1 MTPADETPLDPPH
14 GSDPEPEPEA
24 FVLEEAEEAALDGD
38 RTVEVSAVRSA
49 LRNRNFRTMWLS
61 ALGSGI
67 GTWMQNVILAAYV
80 YSVTRSVWL
89 VSLIGFANLV
99 PQLVFATLGGVI
111 ADMFSRKKL
120 IFWLSFEQLVG
131 SLAIAWITRTE
142 SFSEP
147 VLLAA
152 VAAVG
157 TGAALSG
164 PVFLSVTPSLVPPKD
179 LAGAISLNSVS
190 MNVSRVVGPAIGA
203 LLYVA
208 IGASWVFVLNAATY
222 LFIMVGI
229 TFVNVPVF
237 PKTNDIGPLQKIAEG
252 FRFVRHEPVVRRAVG
267 TVFMFSMFCMPF
279 VVVFPAIAEQDL
291 HIVAKST
298 QYGFL
303 YATFGFGAV
312 VGALSIGT
320 FLSGRNLAV
329 VVRFA
334 LVGFS
339 LCLATFVSL
348 DSGLPAFPV
357 VFMLG
362 FFYFA
367 AVTSLSTVF
376 QSRLSHTIRGRVSAI
391 WMMCFGGTVPVSG
404 LIAGWVISLTTIN
417 TVIYFGAAFALFLAW
432 FADLRPPEERRSLLD
447 EWRSQ
452 HDDAPD
458 AGEFA

>member
-1 MTPADETPLDPPH
+1 MTPTDDSPLDPLS
-14 GSDPEPEPEA
+14 GSGNDQEE
-24 FVLEEAEEAALDGD
+24 FVLEEAEEAAFDGD

-61 ALGSGI
+61 ALGSGV

-80 YSVTRSVWL
+80 YSVTGSVWL

-120 IFWLSFEQLVG
+120 IFWLSFEQLLG

-147 VLLAA
+147 MLLAA

-157 TGAALSG
+157 IGAALSG

-203 LLYVA
+203 MLYVS

-222 LFIMVGI
+222 LFIMIGI
-229 TFVNVPVF
+229 TYVKVPVF
-237 PKTNDIGPLQKIAEG
+237 PKTQDEGPFQRIAEG
-252 FRFVRHEPVVRRAVG
+252 FRFVRREPVVRRAVA

-291 HIVAKST
+291 HIAAKST
-298 QYGFL
+298 TYGFL

-348 DSGLPAFPV
+348 DAWLPAFPV
-357 VFMLG
+357 SFMLG
-362 FFYFA
+362 FCYFA

-376 QSRLSHTIRGRVSAI
+376 QSQLTHEIRGRVSAV

-404 LIAGWVISLTTIN
+404 LLAGWIISLSTLN
-417 TVIYFGAAFALFLAW
+417 SVIYFGAAFALFLAW
-432 FADLRPPEERRSLLD
+432 YADLRPPHERRSLLD
-447 EWRSQ
+447 EWRAQRS
-452 HDDAPD
+452 DLTPGDAT
-458 AGEFA
+458 A

>member
-1 MTPADETPLDPPH
+1 MTAPDDIPLDPSDAHP
-14 GSDPEPEPEA
+14 GSDAEPEE
-24 FVLEEAEEAALDGD
+24 FVLEEAEEAFFDAD
-38 RTVEVSAVRSA
+38 RTVEVSVVRSA

-99 PQLVFATLGGVI
+99 PQLVFATVGGAI

-120 IFWLSFEQLVG
+120 IFWLSFEQLLG
-131 SLAIAWITRTE
+131 SLAIAWITRTD

-152 VAAVG
+152 VASVG
-157 TGAALSG
+157 IGAALSG
-164 PVFLSVTPSLVPPKD
+164 PVFLAVTPSLVPPKD

-190 MNVSRVVGPAIGA
+190 MNVSRVIGPAIGA
-203 LLYVA
+203 VLYVA

-222 LFIMVGI
+222 LIIMIGI
-229 TFVNVPVF
+229 TFVKVPVL
-237 PKTNDIGPLQKIAEG
+237 PKVHGEGPLTKVAQG
-252 FRFVRHEPVVRRAVG
+252 FRFVRHEPVVRRAVA
-267 TVFMFSMFCMPF
+267 TVFMFSLFCMPF
-279 VVVFPAIAEQDL
+279 VVVFPAIAENDL
-291 HIVAKST
+291 GILAKST
-298 QYGFL
+298 TYGLL

-320 FLSGRNLAV
+320 FLSGRNLAI

-348 DSGLPAFPV
+348 TSAGPGFPV
-357 VFMLG
+357 VFLLG
-362 FFYFA
+362 FCYFA

-376 QSRLSHTIRGRVSAI
+376 QSRLTHEIRGRVSAI

-404 LIAGWVISLTTIN
+404 LLAGWIISLTTLN

-432 FADLRPPEERRSLLD
+432 FADLRPPGERTPLRALLLRD
-447 EWRSQ
+447 PATEN
-452 HDDAPD
+452 
-458 AGEFA
+458 G

>member
-1 MTPADETPLDPPH
+1 MTPADDAPLDPLS
-14 GSDPEPEPEA
+14 GSAAEPEE
-24 FVLEEAEEAALDGD
+24 FVLEEAEEAAVDGD

-61 ALGSGI
+61 SLGSSV

-111 ADMFSRKKL
+111 ADLFSRKKL
-120 IFWLSFEQLVG
+120 IFWLSFEQLLG

-152 VAAVG
+152 VASVG
-157 TGAALSG
+157 IGAALSG

-203 LLYVA
+203 MLYVA

-222 LFIMVGI
+222 LFIMVGV
-229 TFVNVPVF
+229 TFVTFPVF
-237 PKTNDIGPLQKIAEG
+237 PRTHDAGPLQKIAEG
-252 FRFVRHEPVVRRAVG
+252 FRFVRHEPVVRRAVA
-267 TVFMFSMFCMPF
+267 TVFLFSLFCMPF
-279 VVVFPAIAEQDL
+279 VVVFPAIAETYLD
-291 HIVAKST
+291 IPAKST
-298 QYGFL
+298 TYGFL

-348 DSGLPAFPV
+348 NSAVPAFPV
-357 VFMLG
+357 AFMLG
-362 FFYFA
+362 FCYFA

-376 QSRLSHTIRGRVSAI
+376 QSRLTHAIRGRVSAI

-404 LIAGWVISLTTIN
+404 LIAGCSR
-417 TVIYFGAAFALFLAW
+417 
-432 FADLRPPEERRSLLD
+432 RPDR
-447 EWRSQ
+447 
-452 HDDAPD
+452 
-458 AGEFA
+458 

>member
-1 MTPADETPLDPPH
+1 MTPTHDSPIDPRDGS
-14 GSDPEPEPEA
+14 GSDPEE
-24 FVLEEAEEAALDGD
+24 FVLEDAEEAALEGD

-49 LRNRNFRTMWLS
+49 LRNRNFRTLWLS
-61 ALGSGI
+61 ALGSGV

-80 YSVTRSVWL
+80 YSVTGSVWL
-89 VSLIGFANLV
+89 VSVIGFANLV

-120 IFWLSFEQLVG
+120 IFWLSFEQLLG
-131 SLAIAWITRTE
+131 SLAIAWITRTD

-147 VLLAA
+147 MLLAA

-157 TGAALSG
+157 IGAALSG

-203 LLYVA
+203 MLFVS
-208 IGASWVFVLNAATY
+208 IGASGVFVLNAATY
-222 LFIMVGI
+222 LFIMIGI
-229 TFVNVPVF
+229 TYVKVPVF
-237 PKTNDIGPLQKIAEG
+237 PKTQDEGPFQRIAEG
-252 FRFVRHEPVVRRAVG
+252 FRFVRREPVVRRAVA

-279 VVVFPAIAEQDL
+279 VVVFPAIAELDL
-291 HIVAKST
+291 NIAAKST
-298 QYGFL
+298 TYGFL

-348 DSGLPAFPV
+348 DSWLPAFPV
-357 VFMLG
+357 SFMLG
-362 FFYFA
+362 FCYFA

-376 QSRLSHTIRGRVSAI
+376 QSRLTHQIRGRVSAV
-391 WMMCFGGTVPVSG
+391 WMMAFGGTVPVSG
-404 LIAGWVISLTTIN
+404 LLAGWIISLTTLN

-432 FADLRPPEERRSLLD
+432 FADLRPPHERRSLLD
-447 EWRSQ
+447 ELRTQ
-452 HDDAPD
+452 RGDLTTGDAT
-458 AGEFA
+458 A

>member
-1 MTPADETPLDPPH
+1 MSDTTGTPE
-14 GSDPEPEPEA
+14 EPEE
-24 FVLEEAEEAALDGD
+24 FVLEEAEEALVDAD

-99 PQLVFATLGGVI
+99 PQLVFATLGGAI

-120 IFWLSFEQLVG
+120 IFWLSFEQLLG

-142 SFSEP
+142 NFSEP

-152 VAAVG
+152 VASVG
-157 TGAALSG
+157 IGAALSG
-164 PVFLSVTPSLVPPKD
+164 PVFLAVTPSLVPPKD

-190 MNVSRVVGPAIGA
+190 MNVSRVIGPAIGA

-222 LFIMVGI
+222 LIIMVGI
-229 TFVNVPVF
+229 TFVKVPVF
-237 PKTNDIGPLQKIAEG
+237 PKVHGEGPLTKIAQG

-279 VVVFPAIAEQDL
+279 VVVFPAIAENDL
-291 HIVAKST
+291 HIMAKST
-298 QYGFL
+298 TYGLL

-320 FLSGRNLAV
+320 FLSGRNLAI

-334 LVGFS
+334 LAGFS

-348 DSGLPAFPV
+348 NAGLPAFPV

-362 FFYFA
+362 FCYFA

-376 QSRLSHTIRGRVSAI
+376 QSRLTHEIRGRVSAI

-404 LIAGWVISLTTIN
+404 LLAGWVISFTSLN

-432 FADLRPPEERRSLLD
+432 FADLRPPEERRSLLEVWRTGRGD
-447 EWRSQ
+447 E
-452 HDDAPD
+452 HV
-458 AGEFA
+458 AGESA